1 MDNVKLA
8 KEEYNEEGLQE
19 DEFLPEVEVSLEVN
33 LSVRVGALLFSSIK
47 PLSAHQLAELT
58 RADIDQVEEVL
69 ESLTS
74 KFVKEEVGFSLCEIA
89 GAWQFRTNPETAST
103 VHKLISPKAKKL
115 SRAAAETLAII
126 AYKQPVQ
133 RAEIE
138 AIRGVDALPTLK
150 TLLDFKLIQIIGR
163 EDSVGQPALY
173 GTSKQFLEKFGMRD
187 LSELPSTRELQE
199 LAEEESS
206 ESSAPIE

>member
-8 KEEYNEEGLQE
+8 INQYEEESEVSE
-19 DEFLPEVEVSLEVN
+19 DSLPEIELS
-33 LSVRVGALLFSSIK
+33 LSVRIGALLFSSIK
-47 PLSAHQLAELT
+47 PLSAQQLAELT
-58 RADIDQVEEVL
+58 QSDIDQVEEAL
-69 ESLTS
+69 ESLVS
-74 KFVKEEVGFSLCEIA
+74 KFAKEEIGFSLCEVA
-89 GAWQFRTNPETAST
+89 GAWQFRTSPETAST

-138 AIRGVDALPTLK
+138 AIRGVDALPTLR

-199 LAEEESS
+199 LAEEDSS
-206 ESSAPIE
+206 ESSVPIEETL

>member
-8 KEEYNEEGLQE
+8 TTHYSEE
-19 DEFLPEVEVSLEVN
+19 DETNEDLLPEVEID
-33 LSVRVGALLFSSIK
+33 LSARVGALLFASLK
-47 PLSAHQLAELT
+47 PLTTQHLAELT
-58 RADIDQVEEVL
+58 RTDIDQIEEVL
-69 ESLTS
+69 ESLIA
-74 KFVKEEVGFSLCEIA
+74 KFIKEDIGFSLSEIA
-89 GAWQFRTNPETAST
+89 GGWQFRTAPEAAST

-138 AIRGVDALPTLK
+138 AIRGVDALPTLR

-187 LSELPSTRELQE
+187 LSELPSIRELQE
-199 LAEEESS
+199 LANESS
-206 ESSAPIE
+206 ESEETSSISS